1 MPTGTRIKELRK
13 QKGLTQKQLGELC
26 GMYESQI
33 RKYENGNANPK
44 IETLQKI
51 AFVLGVP
58 ITELINWHYDIVDG
72 EKVQVFDLTDMSLPQ
87 VVEAVERIRDSCSN
101 KPESITMHF
110 SEEDYTKE
118 ELNKIREFAEF
129 LKSKRTTE
137 KP

>member
-33 RKYENGNANPK
+33 RKYENGNANHK

-51 AFVLGVP
+51 ADALGVP
-58 ITELINWHYDIVDG
+58 ITELINCRYDIVDG
-72 EKVQVFDLTDMSLPQ
+72 KEVKVFDLTDMSLPQ
-87 VVEAVERIRDSCSN
+87 VVEAVEHIRDSCSN

-110 SEEDYTKE
+110 SEEDYTEE

>member
-110 SEEDYTKE
+110 SEEDYTEE

>member
-1 MPTGTRIKELRK
+1 MPTGSRIKEIRLK
-13 QKGLTQKQLGELC
+13 KGLTQNELGKMCHIAESTIRRYEL
-26 GMYESQI
+26 GSL
-33 RKYENGNANPK
+33 NPK

-51 AFVLGVP
+51 ADALGVP
-58 ITELINWHYDIVDG
+58 ITELINCSYDIVDG
-72 EKVQVFDLTDMSLPQ
+72 KEVKVFDLTDMSLPQ
-87 VVEAVERIRDSCSN
+87 VVEAVEHIRDSCSN

-110 SEEDYTKE
+110 SEEDYTEE

>member
-1 MPTGTRIKELRK
+1 MPTGTRIKEIRK
-13 QKGLTQKQLGELC
+13 QKGLTQKQLGDMC
-26 GMYESQI
+26 GIADSNI
-33 RKYENGNANPK
+33 RKYENGYQNPK

-51 AFVLGVP
+51 ADALGVP
-58 ITELINWHYDIVDG
+58 ITELINCRYDIVDG
-72 EKVQVFDLTDMSLPQ
+72 KEVKVFDLTDMSLPQ
-87 VVEAVERIRDSCSN
+87 VVEAVEHIRDSCSN

-110 SEEDYTKE
+110 SEEDYTEE

>member
-51 AFVLGVP
+51 AFALGVP
-58 ITELINWHYDIVDG
+58 ITELINCSYDIVDG
-72 EKVQVFDLTDMSLPQ
+72 KEVKVFDLTDMSLPQ
-87 VVEAVERIRDSCSN
+87 VIEAVEHIRDSCSN